1 MSLGRPG
8 GPDLDLTAMGW
19 SNWVGLMVTTH
30 FDLVSRLLLQ
40 PRAHCPLPIS
50 HCPLRPRAPLWAK
63 TFFCRNIGMWGVQS
77 VAMKR
82 PAHRELFQ
90 PIWKHPAGENRQKH
104 KFWVLGGGRFAVCLC
119 HVRQSF
125 CHLMIFQG
133 HIKHAKFSQ
142 VLITSQNEKLIL

>member
-1 MSLGRPG
+1 MSLGSPG

-30 FDLVSRLLLQ
+30 FDLVSRLLLR

-50 HCPLRPRAPLWAK
+50 HCPLWPRAPLWAK

-104 KFWVLGGGRFAVCLC
+104 KFWVLGGGG
-119 HVRQSF
+119 SF
-125 CHLMIFQG
+125 CGLPLPCQ
-133 HIKHAKFSQ
+133 AKFLS
-142 VLITSQNEKLIL
+142 LDDFSTTHKTCKI